1 MFQTLGVDDIA
12 LDLSRLL
19 EISKHD
25 LDNVGE
31 AKDNITFSGLG
42 QFSPMFVQLMT
53 VIFPYRNPFF
63 RGCNQL
69 LYDICDWL
77 LTSSLSGH

>member
-1 MFQTLGVDDIA
+1 MFQTLGVNDIA

-25 LDNVGE
+25 HIVE
-31 AKDNITFSGLG
+31 AKGNTFSGLG

-53 VIFPYRNPFF
+53 VIIFPYQDNF
-63 RGCNQL
+63 
-69 LYDICDWL
+69 
-77 LTSSLSGH
+77 

>member
-25 LDNVGE
+25 HVGD
-31 AKDNITFSGLG
+31 AKDNTFKGLG

-53 VIFPYRNPFF
+53 VII
-63 RGCNQL
+63 L
-69 LYDICDWL
+69 LSRSTHSFGDGI
-77 LTSSLSGH
+77 S